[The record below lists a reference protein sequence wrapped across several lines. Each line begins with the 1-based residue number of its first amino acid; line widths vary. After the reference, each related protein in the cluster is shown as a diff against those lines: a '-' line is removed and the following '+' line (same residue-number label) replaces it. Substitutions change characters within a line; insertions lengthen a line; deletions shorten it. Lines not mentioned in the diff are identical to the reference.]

1 MFEPFFS
8 YIEHKT
14 GGFPALTAADR
25 EQITRYFQVKTVRKR
40 QYLLQEG
47 EQATHHYFVIR
58 GCLRLFRVDEKGQD
72 HIIQFAIE
80 NWWISDRESLI
91 SGKPSKYM
99 IEALE
104 DTEVLKITSAD
115 LDTVS
120 NTVAAL
126 KQAMQK
132 VQQNNVV
139 ATQNRIHAAISFT
152 AEQKYLHFLDTYP
165 DIFQRVPQQM
175 IASYLG
181 ITRETLSRIRRQ
193 AVRGK

>member
-40 QYLLQEG
+40 QYLLQDG